1 MWNEVSHAELEAA
14 KQQLNSQR
22 EETLRRHAEELK
34 ALEGDQAEIETLH
47 KLIDT
52 FVVKFKLPPPA
63 ASEFVAPEEKKM
75 NGEEPAKAAQPSLAE
90 VVAPEEKKT
99 NGEEP
104 AKAPPPVAPGKAQ
117 WFSRS

>member
-22 EETLRRHAEELK
+22 EEMLRRHAEELK

-52 FVVKFKLPPPA
+52 FVVKFKPPPPA

-90 VVAPEEKKT
+90 VVAPEEKT

-104 AKAPPPVAPGKAQ
+104 AKMPQPLASGKAQ

>member
-1 MWNEVSHAELEAA
+1 MWNNVSHAEIEAA
-14 KQQLNSQR
+14 KQQLKSQR
-22 EETLRRHAEELK
+22 EEMLRRHAEELS
-34 ALEGDQAEIETLH
+34 ALECDQSEIETLD

-52 FVVKFKLPPPA
+52 FVVKFKPSSPA

-90 VVAPEEKKT
+90 VVAPKEKT

-104 AKAPPPVAPGKAQ
+104 AKMPQPLASGKAQ

>member
-22 EETLRRHAEELK
+22 EEMLRRHAEELK

-52 FVVKFKLPPPA
+52 FIVKFKPPPA

-104 AKAPPPVAPGKAQ
+104 AEAPPPVAPGKAQ
-117 WFSRS
+117 WFSRF

>member
-34 ALEGDQAEIETLH
+34 ALEDDQAEIETLH